1 MKSVIPSKLR
11 KGDEIRIIAPAKSF
25 KPSFTEEKMATAMKR
40 FEEMGLKVSFGKH
53 VYERNEFESTTIE
66 HRLEDLHDAF
76 SDNNV
81 KGILTVL
88 GGTHS
93 NQLLKY
99 IDYDLIGNNPKILC
113 GLSDITSLA
122 NAIHTKTG
130 LVTYSGPH
138 FTLFGVNKAIDYTVD
153 YFKQCFFTN
162 ESIDVRSS
170 EYFCNGRWDSEEIP
184 NDGMWVVNRGEA
196 QGKVLGG
203 NMITFNLL
211 QGSEYFPDI
220 SDSIIFIEDNAKESI
235 RAFENHLQSLIH
247 QPNFS
252 KVIGLVIG
260 RFQEGTGMT
269 KELLTKIVQSKKE
282 LANLPVIA
290 NVDFGHTTP
299 MITFPIGGECK
310 ITAKDNPQI
319 EITKH

>member
-1 MKSVIPSKLR
+1 MKSVTPSKLR
-11 KGDEIRIIAPAKSF
+11 KGDEIRVIAPAKSF
-25 KPSFTEEKMATAMKR
+25 KFSFTEERMATAMKR
-40 FEEMGLKVSFGKH
+40 FEKMGLKVSFGKY
-53 VYERNEFESTTIE
+53 VYERNEFESTIIE

-76 SDNNV
+76 SDNNI

-99 IDYDLIGNNPKILC
+99 IDYDLISNNPKILC

-138 FTLFGVNKAIDYTVD
+138 FTVFGSDKAIDYTVD
-153 YFKQCFFTN
+153 YFKQCFFTDELIN
-162 ESIDVRSS
+162 IRASKH
-170 EYFCNGRWDSEEIP
+170 FCNDRWDGEEIP
-184 NDGMWVVNRGEA
+184 NDGMWIINRGEA
-196 QGKVLGG
+196 KGKVLGG

-220 SDSIIFIEDNAKESI
+220 SDSIIFVEDNVKESI

-269 KELLTKIVQSKKE
+269 KELLTQIVQTKKE
-282 LANLPVIA
+282 LTNLPVIA
-290 NVDFGHTTP
+290 NVDFGHTVP
-299 MITFPIGGECK
+299 MITFPIGG
-310 ITAKDNPQI
+310 
-319 EITKH
+319 